1 MAKFKTRGGKKAVEV
16 GTLSIDAPLLGSGMA
31 LGGRSMR
38 KQKANERRKRVRQ
51 EKRYE
56 RALDELVSGRGTN
69 PKTARKMLQKE
80 TIRRHKAYTGDE
92 PW

>member
-1 MAKFKTRGGKKAVEV
+1 MVLPLIGRAAIAAAKLLAKKGTKEVVKKATSV
-16 GTLSIDAPLLGSGMA
+16 
-31 LGGRSMR
+31 R

-51 EKRYE
+51 EKRHE
-56 RALDELVSGRGTN
+56 RALDEIVSGRGTN

-80 TIRRHKAYTGDE
+80 TIRRHKAYTGNE

>member
-1 MAKFKTRGGKKAVEV
+1 MVLPLIGRAAIAAAKLLAKKGTKEVVKKATSV
-16 GTLSIDAPLLGSGMA
+16 
-31 LGGRSMR
+31 R
-38 KQKANERRKRVRQ
+38 KQKANRRRKFRRQ

-56 RALDELVSGRGTN
+56 RSLDELVSGRGTN

>member
-1 MAKFKTRGGKKAVEV
+1 MVLPLIGRAAITAAKLLAKKGTKEVVKKA
-16 GTLSIDAPLLGSGMA
+16 TSA
-31 LGGRSMR
+31 R
-38 KQKANERRKRVRQ
+38 KQKANQRRKRVRQ

-56 RALDELVSGRGTN
+56 RALDEAMSGRGTN

-80 TIRRHKAYTGDE
+80 AIRRHKAYTGDE